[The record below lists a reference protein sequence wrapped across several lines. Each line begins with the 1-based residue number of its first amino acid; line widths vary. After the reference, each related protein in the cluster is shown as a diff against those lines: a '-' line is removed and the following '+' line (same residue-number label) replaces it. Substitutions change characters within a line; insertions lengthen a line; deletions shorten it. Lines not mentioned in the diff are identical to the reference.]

1 VTRTRNAAVFVSSV
15 LTLAACAG
23 GAGPPP
29 HPGATSRTGSPLCDA
44 PFAPPAGFEPTE
56 TFKEAYPDRIGVR
69 LGYAD
74 EEGRELHAFAGIP
87 GEFGEGLPDAGTV
100 KLAGG
105 GSGRLSGGPNEVWV
119 VSWEEGGAC
128 DPRAVLGSG
137 FDRRAFMA
145 VLEDSGLVA
154 SAST

>member
-1 VTRTRNAAVFVSSV
+1 MRRTRNAAVFVSSV

-23 GAGPPP
+23 GAGSPPEAGP
-29 HPGATSRTGSPLCDA
+29 TSPLVCDA
-44 PFAPPAGFEPTE
+44 RFVPPAGFEPTE
-56 TFKEAYPDRIGVR
+56 TFKEKYPDRIGVR

-74 EEGRELHAFAGIP
+74 EDGRELHAFAGIP

-119 VSWEEGGAC
+119 VSWDEGGLC

-137 FDRRAFMA
+137 FDRRAFLA
-145 VLEDSGLVA
+145 VLEGAGLVA
-154 SAST
+154 S

>member
-1 VTRTRNAAVFVSSV
+1 VTRTRNAALLVSSV

-23 GAGPPP
+23 GAASTQPAGHTGPPV
-29 HPGATSRTGSPLCDA
+29 CDA

-56 TFKEAYPDRIGVR
+56 TFKEEYPDRIGVR

-74 EEGRELHAFAGIP
+74 GGGRELHAFAGIP
-87 GEFGEGLPDAGTV
+87 GEFGEGLPDAGSL

-105 GSGRLSGGPNEVWV
+105 GRGRLSGGPNQVWV
-119 VSWEEGGAC
+119 VTWDEGGAC

-137 FDRRAFMA
+137 FDRRAF
-145 VLEDSGLVA
+145 VSILEGSGLVA
-154 SAST
+154 ST

>member
-15 LTLAACAG
+15 LALAACAG
-23 GAGPPP
+23 GAGSSPD
-29 HPGATSRTGSPLCDA
+29 PGTTTGSLHCDA
-44 PFAPPAGFEPTE
+44 PLAPPAGFEPTE
-56 TFKEAYPDRIGVR
+56 TFEEAYPDRIGVR

-74 EEGRELHAFAGIP
+74 EEGRELHMFAGIP
-87 GEFGEGLPDAGTV
+87 GELGEGLPDAGTV

-105 GSGRLSGGPNEVWV
+105 ASGRLSGGPNEVWV

-137 FDRRAFMA
+137 FGRRAFMA

-154 SAST
+154 SAGR

>member
-1 VTRTRNAAVFVSSV
+1 MTRTRNAAVFVSSV
-15 LTLAACAG
+15 LALAACAG
-23 GAGPPP
+23 GAGSPPDAGP
-29 HPGATSRTGSPLCDA
+29 TAPANSPLCDA

-56 TFKEAYPDRIGVR
+56 TFKEEYPDRIGVR
-69 LGYAD
+69 VGYAD

-100 KLAGG
+100 KLVGG

-145 VLEDSGLVA
+145 LLEDSGLVA
-154 SAST
+154 PANK

>member
-1 VTRTRNAAVFVSSV
+1 VTRTRNVAVFVSSV

-23 GAGPPP
+23 GAGSSPQ
-29 HPGATSRTGSPLCDA
+29 PGATTGSPLCDA
-44 PFAPPAGFEPTE
+44 PIAPPARYEPTE
-56 TFKEAYPDRIGVR
+56 AFKEAYPDRIGVR

-74 EEGRELHAFAGIP
+74 EEGRELHMFAGIP

-145 VLEDSGLVA
+145 VLENSGLVA
-154 SAST
+154 PASR

>member
-23 GAGPPP
+23 AGSPPD
-29 HPGATSRTGSPLCDA
+29 PGATSPTGPTVCDA
-44 PFAPPAGFEPTE
+44 RFAPPAGFEPTE

-74 EEGRELHAFAGIP
+74 EEGREIHAFAGIP
-87 GEFGEGLPDAGTV
+87 GEFGEGLPDAGMV
-100 KLAGG
+100 RLAGG

-137 FDRRAFMA
+137 FDRGSFMA

-154 SAST
+154 SANR